1 MEGSMLDYFRPTLQA
16 PSLDSIDVEQLVK
29 DGIKGL
35 IIDLDNTMTPW
46 NNLEVGPKVA
56 AWFKKVK
63 AAGISACVVSN
74 NKKRQRVAVVAE
86 RLGIPFVF
94 RATKPHRRAFHAGM
108 DILGTGQDDTAV
120 IGDQLFTDI
129 LGGSR
134 LGLYTIL
141 VTPINDREFIGTR
154 FMRQMEKIIVWLL
167 KHFASAKPVSPKIH

>member
-1 MEGSMLDYFRPTLQA
+1 MLEYFRPTRQA
-16 PSLDSIDVEQLVK
+16 NSLDLISVEQLDQ
-29 DGIKGL
+29 DGIRGL

-46 NNLEVGPKVA
+46 NNVEVGPKVE

-63 AAGISACVVSN
+63 SAGIRACVVSN
-74 NKKRQRVAVVAE
+74 NSKRQRVAVVAD

-94 RATKPHRRAFHAGM
+94 GATKPRRRAFQAGM
-108 DILGTGQDDTAV
+108 DLLKTGQKDTAV

-129 LGGSR
+129 LGGNR

-154 FMRQMEKIIVWLL
+154 IMRRMEKVLVWIM
-167 KHFASAKPVSPKIH
+167 KHFASAKPLNPKIH

>member
-1 MEGSMLDYFRPTLQA
+1 MFEYFRPTLQA
-16 PSLDSIDVEQLVK
+16 PSLDLISVDQLVR

-46 NNLEVGPKVA
+46 NDVEVGPKVA
-56 AWFKKVK
+56 KWFIKVE

-74 NKKRQRVAVVAE
+74 NKKRQRVAIVAE

-94 RATKPHRRAFHAGM
+94 RATKPRRRAFRSGM
-108 DILGTGQDDTAV
+108 DILGTGQKDTAV

-129 LGGSR
+129 LGGNR

-141 VTPINDREFIGTR
+141 VTPINDHEFIGTR
-154 FMRQMEKIIVWLL
+154 FMRQIEKVLIWMM
-167 KHFASAKPVSPKIH
+167 KHFASAKPFSPKIH

>member
-1 MEGSMLDYFRPTLQA
+1 MFDYFRPTLQA
-16 PSLDSIDVEQLVK
+16 PSIDLIVVEQLVR

-46 NNLEVGPKVA
+46 NDVEVGPKVRE
-56 AWFKKVK
+56 WFIKVK

-94 RATKPHRRAFHAGM
+94 GATKPRRRAFRAGLEL
-108 DILGTGQDDTAV
+108 LGTGQNDTAV

-129 LGGSR
+129 LGGNR

-154 FMRQMEKIIVWLL
+154 IMRRMEKVLVWLM
-167 KHFASAKPVSPKIH
+167 KHFAPAKPYSPKIH

>member
-1 MEGSMLDYFRPTLQA
+1 MIKYFQPTIQA
-16 PSLDSIDVEQLVK
+16 PSLDLISVEQLTR

-46 NNLEVGPKVA
+46 NDVEVAPKVTK
-56 AWFKKVK
+56 WFLKVK

-74 NKKRQRVAVVAE
+74 CSKRQRVAVVADY
-86 RLGIPFVF
+86 LDIPFVF
-94 RATKPHRRAFHAGM
+94 GAFKPRRRAFRVGM
-108 DILGTGQDDTAV
+108 RLLGTEYKNTAV

-129 LGGSR
+129 LGGNR

-154 FMRQMEKIIVWLL
+154 FLRRMEKVLVWLM
-167 KHFASAKPVSPKIH
+167 KHCAPAKPVSPR

>member
-1 MEGSMLDYFRPTLQA
+1 MFDYFRPTLQA
-16 PSLDSIDVEQLVK
+16 PSIDLILVEQLVR

-46 NNLEVGPKVA
+46 NDVEVGPKVRE
-56 AWFKKVK
+56 WFIKVK

-94 RATKPHRRAFHAGM
+94 GATKPRRKAFRAGLKM
-108 DILGTGQDDTAV
+108 LGTGQNDTAV

-129 LGGSR
+129 LGGNR

-154 FMRQMEKIIVWLL
+154 IMRRMEKVLVWLM
-167 KHFASAKPVSPKIH
+167 KHFAPAKPYSPKIH